1 MDADNTYDLSM
12 YNVHKKKIINQNL
25 DMLVGKRVYDKKYL
39 KRIDR
44 KFANKIFN
52 NLFKFI
58 IGGNFED
65 ICSGYRFMKVEKFKE
80 LKFISN
86 NFEIETE
93 INIFCVKKKLT
104 YCEDEINYRERV
116 DSKSKLK
123 TFSDGFK
130 ILFFLFKNS
139 I

>member
-1 MDADNTYDLSM
+1 M
-12 YNVHKKKIINQNL
+12 YNVHKKKIINDNL
-25 DMLVGKRVYDKKYL
+25 DMLVGKRVYDKRYL

-52 NLFKFI
+52 NLFKLI
-58 IGGNFED
+58 IGGTFED

-80 LKFISN
+80 LKFLTN

-93 INIFCVKKKLT
+93 INIFCVKKKLK
-104 YCEDEINYRERV
+104 YCEHEINYRERV
-116 DSKSKLK
+116 ISKSKLK